1 MSMIWI
7 MMRRNQTMS
16 KLTKKEINKIS
27 VDKRKLLKTLKKH
40 GIGLE
45 GSSELLVDAV
55 EKIINYKK
63 P

>member
-1 MSMIWI
+1 
-7 MMRRNQTMS
+7 MS